1 MKFYENIKRIREEL
15 NLTQKEFGEK
25 LGYNYRT
32 ISNWE
37 LGLRVPSIF
46 VLKKIN
52 KIFNV
57 TYDEIFDFNN
67 EE

>member
-1 MKFYENIKRIREEL
+1 MNVFKNIKRIREEL
-15 NLTQKEFGEK
+15 NLTQKEFGEQ
-25 LGYNYRT
+25 LGYNHRT

-52 KIFNV
+52 KIFNIS
-57 TYDEIFDFNN
+57 YEDLFDFDDK
-67 EE
+67 